1 MRSTFASSL
10 RWARAHPLT
19 ASLAVAVAWTGIGF
33 LWAAIGHAYAGF
45 VEEWWRLF
53 GSIDI
58 ALGVWLVLDADAHP
72 LPRLLDGLAES
83 PLTPRAA
90 STVKWAIV
98 AAVAIIGSGSLIA
111 LGFHV
116 PRAVLPFMWLTC
128 LLVCAISGVVTWH
141 GVETLIAS
149 RQIGESRLHVFVY
162 SPGETKELRVFA
174 RHVTQFAALC
184 TIGYAI
190 TLCGTLL
197 ARWTA
202 PPALIAKVV
211 TFWPLIYVPF
221 CLLLLAYP
229 QTQFRRIIRREKQKL
244 LDICQTKI
252 DDLLQKPD
260 LTNDDVQK
268 CNAFADFF
276 DKIVRTPDFVLDA
289 GIVLRMVSVVLV
301 NAFTLFVPKELLLQW
316 LKLYAARL

>member
-1 MRSTFASSL
+1 MRGNFAIGM
-10 RWARAHPLT
+10 RWAHAHPLM
-19 ASLAVAVAWTGIGF
+19 AALAAAIAWTGVGLF
-33 LWAAIGHAYAGF
+33 WASAGHAYNDF

-58 ALGVWLVLDADAHP
+58 ALGVWLVLDAESHP
-72 LPRLLDGLAES
+72 LPSLLDGLAKS
-83 PLTPRAA
+83 LLTPQTTR
-90 STVKWAIV
+90 TVKWAIV

-116 PRAVLPFMWLTC
+116 QPVVLPFMWFTC
-128 LLVCAISGVVTWH
+128 LVVCAISGVVTWH
-141 GVETLIAS
+141 GVEILIAS
-149 RQIGESRLHVFVY
+149 RQIGESRLHIFVY

-174 RHVTQFAALC
+174 RHVTQFASLC

-202 PPALIAKVV
+202 SPVLVARVV
-211 TFWPLIYVPF
+211 TFWPLLYVPF

-229 QTQFRRIIRREKQKL
+229 QVQFRRVILREKQKL
-244 LDICQTKI
+244 LDVCQTRI

-260 LTNDDVQK
+260 LSNDDVQK

-276 DKIVRTPDFVLDA
+276 DKIARTPDFVLDA
-289 GIVLRMVSVVLV
+289 GIVFRMVSVVVL
-301 NAFTLFVPKELLLQW
+301 NALTLLVPKDLLLQW
-316 LKLYAARL
+316 LKVYAARL